1 MESIQKLTFK
11 KPDIMYYPL
20 LKKNSSALIPLN
32 KTQYNTSIDK
42 INENKSM
49 KNSSSCINFFISNKQ
64 MITKRNSNVKINKE
78 EIYKMDFPSLIN
90 LSL

>member
-32 KTQYNTSIDK
+32 DK
-42 INENKSM
+42 INENKST
-49 KNSSSCINFFISNKQ
+49 KNFLHVKNFFISN
-64 MITKRNSNVKINKE
+64 
-78 EIYKMDFPSLIN
+78 
-90 LSL
+90 